1 MALVDKVSALGNII
15 KRGFVSKLEM
25 MGKTKTTPQQEDVF
39 ANPSLE
45 TLGKGKFTTPTKYDP
60 NK

>member
-25 MGKTKTTPQQEDVF
+25 MGKTKTTPLGEDAF

-45 TLGKGKFTTPTKYDP
+45 TRGKGKFTQPDKYNP

>member
-25 MGKTKTTPQQEDVF
+25 MGRGKTTPLGEDAF

-45 TLGKGKFTTPTKYDP
+45 TRGKGKFSQPTKYDP